1 MFKENRRNTSTDTL
15 IGAGTVAEGK
25 MTSEANLRIEGEF
38 HGEIACKGAVI
49 IGEQGVAHSNIS
61 AQDVTLAGKVYGD
74 IATTGRLI
82 ITSSGQLTGNMMT
95 NHLIIQE
102 GGMINGSCLMEQ
114 PANEAKPSSPHEKES
129 ATAAGKQDSKNANEE
144 RSRSKQ
150 AV

>member
-1 MFKENRRNTSTDTL
+1 MFKENRRNASTDTL

-25 MTSEANLRIEGEF
+25 MTSEANLRIEGEY

-49 IGEQGVAHSNIS
+49 IGEQGVAHSNIN

-74 IATTGRLI
+74 IVTTGRLI
-82 ITSSGQLTGNMMT
+82 ITSSGQITGNIMT
-95 NHLIIQE
+95 SHLIIQE
-102 GGMINGSCLMEQ
+102 GGIINGSCHMEQ
-114 PANEAKPSSPHEKES
+114 PASEAKPPQEKDS
-129 ATAAGKQDSKNANEE
+129 APASGKQDNKANEE

>member
-1 MFKENRRNTSTDTL
+1 MFKENRRNASTDTL

-25 MTSEANLRIEGEF
+25 LTSEANLRIEGEYR
-38 HGEIACKGAVI
+38 GEIACKGAVI

-74 IATTGRLI
+74 IVTTGRLI
-82 ITSSGQLTGNMMT
+82 ITSSGHITGNIMA

-102 GGMINGSCLMEQ
+102 GGMINGSCHMEP
-114 PANEAKPSSPHEKES
+114 PASEAKPSHEKES
-129 ATAAGKQDSKNANEE
+129 ATASGKQDSKANEE